1 MTGPAQQEPLDA
13 GLRAADLTCRVVTVS
28 TRAAAGVY
36 EDLTGPLIVAAL
48 TGLGTRVQGPVVVAD
63 GDPVEQALHEA
74 VAAGVDAVITTGGT
88 GFTPTD
94 RTPEMTRRVLDLE
107 IPGMSELLRARGV
120 AAGVPTAVFSR
131 GVVGA
136 ASATLVVN
144 LPGSRGAVRDGLEVL
159 LPLLVDAVRHLR
171 GPTG

>member
-1 MTGPAQQEPLDA
+1 MTGPTQQEPLDA
-13 GLRAADLTCRVVTVS
+13 ALRATDLTCRVVTVS
-28 TRAAAGVY
+28 TRAAAGIY
-36 EDLTGPLIVAAL
+36 RDLTGPMIVNAL
-48 TGLGTRVQGPVVVAD
+48 VELGATVQGPLVVAD
-63 GDPVEQALHEA
+63 GEPVEQALRD
-74 VAAGVDAVITTGGT
+74 AAADGVDGVITTGGT

-107 IPGMSELLRARGV
+107 IPGVSELMRARGV

-136 ASATLVVN
+136 VGATLVVN
-144 LPGSRGAVRDGLEVL
+144 LPGSAGAVRDGLEVL

-171 GPTG
+171 GPAG